1 MLDRTIPDF
10 EWRGFID
17 ATLAFLGSNPL
28 AFALVVTAAFIFL
41 CEICFAYARETG
53 KRTTEKRA
61 SDRAASVDQ
70 AQRDLF
76 KAINSVRR
84 DR

>member
-1 MLDRTIPDF
+1 MQTIPDF
-10 EWRGFID
+10 EWRGFLD

-28 AFALVVTAAFIFL
+28 ALALVVTAAFIFL
-41 CEICFAYARETG
+41 CELCFAYARETG
-53 KRTTEKRA
+53 KRTTDKRA
-61 SDRAASVDQ
+61 ADRAASVDQ